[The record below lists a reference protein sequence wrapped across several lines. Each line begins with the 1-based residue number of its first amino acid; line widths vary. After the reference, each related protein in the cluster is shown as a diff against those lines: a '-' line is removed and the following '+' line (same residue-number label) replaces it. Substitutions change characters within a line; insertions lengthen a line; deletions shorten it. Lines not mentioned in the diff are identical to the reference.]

1 MIFSDSRYANAVI
14 TKNYNTTRNTN
25 AVVATRVF
33 PIASSKFAVYVWTE
47 KDRIDLVA
55 YRFLGSPE
63 NWWKIMDYNPELSNP
78 MEIPIG
84 TYIRIPRD

>member
-14 TKNYNTTRNTN
+14 TNNYNTTRNTN

-33 PIASSKFAVYVWTE
+33 PTTSSKFAVYVWTE